1 MQKETHFSVVCV
13 HKVSKSYSLLP
24 HSLLTAE
31 EEMIDQISL
40 RCPRFLVYFWSG
52 TNNRPVMVIR
62 TTLFQL
68 QSPSLINMTCR
79 YIHKAVKEQ
88 LVVMSGHLKS
98 SNISKATGIS
108 HRTVNRVIKLQQ
120 ATGSVVH
127 KPLVIGP
134 GLSRRPARSRYSRL
148 THKRRASYGHALGLL
163 DWRLVI

>member
-1 MQKETHFSVVCV
+1 MNPVQRPLENVF
-13 HKVSKSYSLLP
+13 
-24 HSLLTAE
+24 TAE

-40 RCPRFLVYFWSG
+40 RRPRFLVYFWSG
-52 TNNRPVMVIR
+52 TNNGPVMVIR

-68 QSPSLINMTCR
+68 QSPSLVNMTRR

-120 ATGSVVH
+120 ETGSVVH

-134 GLSRRPARSRYSRL
+134 GRPRL
-148 THKRRASYGHALGLL
+148 LNGL
-163 DWRLVI
+163 DIAVSFPFP